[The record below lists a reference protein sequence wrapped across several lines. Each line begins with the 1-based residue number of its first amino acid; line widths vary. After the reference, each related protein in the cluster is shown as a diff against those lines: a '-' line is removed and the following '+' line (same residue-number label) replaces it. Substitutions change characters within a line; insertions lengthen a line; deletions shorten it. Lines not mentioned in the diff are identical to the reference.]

1 MVLCVTRK
9 TGSNFPLTFLSV
21 RVVVVNELLDTKP
34 RFSLTPDGCARTKM
48 TQYFGANPNIVYDT
62 ITPRTAK
69 ADYAIDLEKLP
80 TKPTN
85 KGRYSVSADVRRSF
99 LL

>member
-1 MVLCVTRK
+1 MRNEK
-9 TGSNFPLTFLSV
+9 NEKQFPLTFLSV

-34 RFSLTPDGCARTKM
+34 RFSLTPVGCARTKM
-48 TQYFGANPNIVYDT
+48 TQYFGANPNIVYD
-62 ITPRTAK
+62 IIPPSIAK
-69 ADYAIDLEKLP
+69 VDYAIDLEKLP

-85 KGRYSVSADVRRSF
+85 KGSYFVSADVRRSF